1 MRRAEPLEPEMAA
14 ALAAI
19 DATLDGDPV
28 DPEHAELAEL
38 ALILR
43 AERPAPAREVAGAID
58 ERVAERCARPPLRR
72 RLRPR
77 RAWLAAPVAGLAAV
91 ALVVAIVSIGG
102 NGGSSSG
109 VSGAAALSATS
120 SASAAASA
128 PAGGAASARRAPS
141 GAGVSRSAPS
151 HAAAPARGNR
161 EQAPVPSPSPSGKR
175 QVVQSAQLSLSAA
188 PSRIDDVAQQVFDV
202 VDAENGI
209 VVSSH
214 VTSTGG
220 PDGGARFALSVPV
233 GNLQRTVSELSQLQA
248 AHVVSRSDDT
258 NDITGQVGGAGRRLA
273 EARALRR
280 SLLRQLAA
288 ATTTEAIAGL
298 RAQLRDADATI
309 RRDSASLNGL
319 HRSVANSSL
328 TVTIQAASVPVP
340 VASHGGGFTLRR
352 ALHDAARVL
361 VVVAGVA
368 LIALAVLVPLGL
380 LVALVGW
387 VGLVVRRRRREA
399 TLDLI

>member
-19 DATLDGDPV
+19 DATLQGDPV

-43 AERPAPAREVAGAID
+43 AERPAPAPEAAGAID
-58 ERVAERCARPPLRR
+58 ERVAERWARPPLRR
-72 RLRPR
+72 RLRPAR
-77 RAWLAAPVAGLAAV
+77 GWLAAPVAGLAAV
-91 ALVVAIVSIGG
+91 VLVVVIVSGG
-102 NGGSSSG
+102 GGGVSSSA
-109 VSGAAALSATS
+109 VS
-120 SASAAASA
+120 SAGASSTASTSAS
-128 PAGGAASARRAPS
+128 GAASAGSAVS
-141 GAGVSRSAPS
+141 GAGAGAGASASAPS
-151 HAAAPARGNR
+151 RAAAPAKD
-161 EQAPVPSPSPSGKR
+161 APAPSPSGMR
-175 QVVQSAQLSLSAA
+175 QVVQSAQLSLSTA

-209 VVSSH
+209 VVNSH

-233 GNLQRTVSELSQLQA
+233 GNLQRTVSELSQLHG

-288 ATTTEAIAGL
+288 ATTTETIASL

-309 RRDSASLNGL
+309 GRDSASLNGL
-319 HRSVANSSL
+319 HRSVADSSL

-340 VASHGGGFTLRR
+340 AASHGGGFTLHR
-352 ALHDAARVL
+352 AVHDAGRVL

-380 LVALVGW
+380 LGGLVAW
-387 VGLVVRRRRREA
+387 VGLVLRRRRREA
-399 TLDLI
+399 MLDLM

>member
-1 MRRAEPLEPEMAA
+1 MRRTEPLEPEMAA

-19 DATLDGDPV
+19 DATLQGDPV

-43 AERPAPAREVAGAID
+43 AERPAPSAASAGSID
-58 ERVAERCARPPLRR
+58 ERVAERLARPPRR
-72 RLRPR
+72 RPPRPAR
-77 RAWLAAPVAGLAAV
+77 GWLAAPVAALAAV
-91 ALVVAIVSIGG
+91 ALVVVIVS
-102 NGGSSSG
+102 GGSGGSISAVSSAAG
-109 VSGAAALSATS
+109 VSAPPAGSPGSAVS
-120 SASAAASA
+120 SASSSVAT
-128 PAGGAASARRAPS
+128 
-141 GAGVSRSAPS
+141 PS
-151 HAAAPARGNR
+151 HAAAPKTLDQTARA
-161 EQAPVPSPSPSGKR
+161 APAPSPSLSGKR
-175 QVVQSAQLSLSAA
+175 QVVQSAQLALSTS
-188 PSRIDDVAQQVFDV
+188 PVRIDDVAQQVFDV

-233 GNLQRTVSELSQLQA
+233 GNLQRTVSELSRLHG

-288 ATTTEAIAGL
+288 ATTTEAVASL
-298 RAQLRDADATI
+298 RSQLRDADAAI
-309 RRDSASLNGL
+309 ARDSASLNGL

-328 TVTIQAASVPVP
+328 MVTIQVANVSVP
-340 VASHGGGFTLRR
+340 VASHGGGFTLHR
-352 ALHDAARVL
+352 AVHDAGRVL

-380 LVALVGW
+380 LVALVAW
-387 VGLVVRRRRREA
+387 AGLVLRRRRREA
-399 TLDLI
+399 MLDLM

>member
-1 MRRAEPLEPEMAA
+1 MAA

-19 DATLDGDPV
+19 DATLEGDPV

-43 AERPAPAREVAGAID
+43 AERPVPALEVAGAID
-58 ERVAERCARPPLRR
+58 ERVAERRARPPLRR
-72 RLRPR
+72 RLRPTR
-77 RAWLAAPVAGLAAV
+77 SWLAAPVAGLAAV
-91 ALVVAIVSIGG
+91 ALVVAIVSVGG

-109 VSGAAALSATS
+109 VSSAAASSATS
-120 SASAAASA
+120 SASAAASGSAEGAA
-128 PAGGAASARRAPS
+128 PAGDAASAGGIS
-141 GAGVSRSAPS
+141 TSAPS
-151 HAAAPARGNR
+151 RAAAPAGGNR
-161 EQAPVPSPSPSGKR
+161 EQAPAPSPSPSGKR
-175 QVVQSAQLSLSAA
+175 QVVQSAQLSLSTA
-188 PSRIDDVAQQVFDV
+188 PRRIDDVAQQVFDV

-233 GNLQRTVSELSQLQA
+233 GNLQRTVSELSRLHG

-288 ATTTEAIAGL
+288 ATTTAATASL

-309 RRDSASLNGL
+309 SRDSASLSGL

-340 VASHGGGFTLRR
+340 TASHGGGFTLHS
-352 ALHDAARVL
+352 AVHDAGRVL

-380 LVALVGW
+380 LIALVGW
-387 VGLVVRRRRREA
+387 VGLVLRRRRREA
-399 TLDLI
+399 VLDLI

>member
-1 MRRAEPLEPEMAA
+1 MRRAEPLKPEMKA

-19 DATLDGDPV
+19 DATLEGEPV

-43 AERPAPAREVAGAID
+43 AERLTPAAAEAGAID
-58 ERVAERCARPPLRR
+58 ERVATRLARPPLRR
-72 RLRPR
+72 RLRP
-77 RAWLAAPVAGLAAV
+77 AWGWLAAPVAGLAAV
-91 ALVVAIVSIGG
+91 AVVAVIVSSGG
-102 NGGSSSG
+102 GGASSSS
-109 VSGAAALSATS
+109 VSSAAGTSASAGRAASSADAESASS
-120 SASAAASA
+120 SASATT
-128 PAGGAASARRAPS
+128 
-141 GAGVSRSAPS
+141 SAPS
-151 HAAAPARGNR
+151 LAVPVNPAVGQPAPA
-161 EQAPVPSPSPSGKR
+161 PSPSGKR
-175 QVVQSAQLSLSAA
+175 QVVQSAQLALSAA

-202 VDAENGI
+202 VDAQNGI

-233 GNLQRTVSELSQLQA
+233 GNLQRTVSALSQLHG

-258 NDITGQVGGAGRRLA
+258 ADITGQVGGAGRRLA

-288 ATTTEAIAGL
+288 ATTSQAVASL
-298 RAQLRDADATI
+298 RTQLRDADAAI
-309 RRDSASLNGL
+309 ARDTASLSGL
-319 HRSVANSSL
+319 HRSVADSSL

-340 VASHGGGFTLRR
+340 AASHDGGFTLHR
-352 ALHDAARVL
+352 AVHDAGRVL

-380 LVALVGW
+380 VAALVAWVALV
-387 VGLVVRRRRREA
+387 LRRRRREA
-399 TLDLI
+399 MLDLM

>member
-1 MRRAEPLEPEMAA
+1 MRRAEPLEPDMAA

-19 DATLDGDPV
+19 DATLEGDPV

-43 AERPAPAREVAGAID
+43 AERPVPGREVAGAID
-58 ERVAERCARPPLRR
+58 ERVVERWARPPLRR

-77 RAWLAAPVAGLAAV
+77 RSWLAAPVAGLAAV

-109 VSGAAALSATS
+109 VSSAAALSATS
-120 SASAAASA
+120 SGSAGAAASPGHA
-128 PAGGAASARRAPS
+128 TPSAGAST
-141 GAGVSRSAPS
+141 SAPS
-151 HAAAPARGNR
+151 RAAAPAQGTR

-188 PSRIDDVAQQVFDV
+188 PSRVDDVAQQVFDV
-202 VDAENGI
+202 VDAENGV

-233 GNLQRTVSELSQLQA
+233 GNLQRTVSELSQLHG

-280 SLLRQLAA
+280 SLLRRLAA
-288 ATTTEAIAGL
+288 ATTSHPEASQ
-298 RAQLRDADATI
+298 RAQQRDAHPTI
-309 RRDSASLNGL
+309 GRDSASLNGL

-340 VASHGGGFTLRR
+340 VASNGGGFTLHR
-352 ALHDAARVL
+352 AVHDAGRVL

-387 VGLVVRRRRREA
+387 VGLVLRRRRREA
-399 TLDLI
+399 MLDLM

>member
-43 AERPAPAREVAGAID
+43 AERPTPAPEAAGAID
-58 ERVAERCARPPLRR
+58 ERVAQRWARPPLRR
-72 RLRPR
+72 RLRR
-77 RAWLAAPVAGLAAV
+77 TRTWLAAPVAGLAAV

-109 VSGAAALSATS
+109 VSSAAALSATS
-120 SASAAASA
+120 SASAGASA
-128 PAGGAASARRAPS
+128 PGSDASSGSATSGASA
-141 GAGVSRSAPS
+141 SRSAPGR
-151 HAAAPARGNR
+151 AAAPAQGNR

-175 QVVQSAQLSLSAA
+175 QVVQSAQLSLSTA
-188 PSRIDDVAQQVFDV
+188 PSRVDDVAQQVFDV

-233 GNLQRTVSELSQLQA
+233 GNLQRTVSDLSRLHG

-288 ATTTEAIAGL
+288 ATTPEAIASL

-309 RRDSASLNGL
+309 GRDSASLNGL

-340 VASHGGGFTLRR
+340 TASHGGGFTLRR
-352 ALHDAARVL
+352 AVHDAGRVL

-380 LVALVGW
+380 LMALVGW
-387 VGLVVRRRRREA
+387 VALVLRRRRREA

>member
-19 DATLDGDPV
+19 DATLEGDPV

-43 AERPAPAREVAGAID
+43 AERPAPAPEVAGAID
-58 ERVAERCARPPLRR
+58 ERVAERWARPPLRR
-72 RLRPR
+72 RLRPTR
-77 RAWLAAPVAGLAAV
+77 TWVAAPVAGLAAV
-91 ALVVAIVSIGG
+91 ALVVAIVSSGG
-102 NGGSSSG
+102 TGGPSSE
-109 VSGAAALSATS
+109 VSSAAASSATS
-120 SASAAASA
+120 SASSSAS
-128 PAGGAASARRAPS
+128 AGGAASA
-141 GAGVSRSAPS
+141 AGDSASAPS
-151 HAAAPARGNR
+151 RSPAVTPTVKPGAPA
-161 EQAPVPSPSPSGKR
+161 PSPSPSGKR
-175 QVVQSAQLSLSAA
+175 QVVQSAQLSLSTAA
-188 PSRIDDVAQQVFDV
+188 SRIDDVAQQVFDV

-233 GNLQRTVSELSQLQA
+233 GNLQRTVSELSGLHG

-258 NDITGQVGGAGRRLA
+258 SDITGQVGGAGRRLA

-288 ATTTEAIAGL
+288 ATTTEAIASL
-298 RAQLRDADATI
+298 RRQLRDADATI
-309 RRDSASLNGL
+309 GRDSASLNTL
-319 HRSVANSSL
+319 HRSVADSSL
-328 TVTIQAASVPVP
+328 TVTIQAASAPIP
-340 VASHGGGFTLRR
+340 VASHGGAFTLHR
-352 ALHDAARVL
+352 AVHDAGRVL

-368 LIALAVLVPLGL
+368 LIALAVLLPLGL
-380 LVALVGW
+380 LAALVGW
-387 VGLVVRRRRREA
+387 AGLVLRRRRREA
-399 TLDLI
+399 MLDLM

>member
-19 DATLDGDPV
+19 DATLAGDPV

-43 AERPAPAREVAGAID
+43 ADRPAPAREAAEAID
-58 ERVAERCARPPLRR
+58 ERVAKRRARPPLQR

-77 RAWLAAPVAGLAAV
+77 RSWLAAPVAGLAAV

-109 VSGAAALSATS
+109 VSSAAASSATS
-120 SASAAASA
+120 SAAASA
-128 PAGGAASARRAPS
+128 PAGAAAS
-141 GAGVSRSAPS
+141 GAGVSTSAPS
-151 HAAAPARGNR
+151 RAATPAGGNR
-161 EQAPVPSPSPSGKR
+161 RQAPVPSPSPSGKR

-202 VDAENGI
+202 VDGENGI

-233 GNLQRTVSELSQLQA
+233 GNLQRTVSELSQLHG

-288 ATTTEAIAGL
+288 ATTTEAIASL
-298 RAQLRDADATI
+298 RAQLRDADAMI
-309 RRDSASLNGL
+309 GRDSASLTGL

-340 VASHGGGFTLRR
+340 VASHGGGFTLHR
-352 ALHDAARVL
+352 AVHDAGRVL
-361 VVVAGVA
+361 IVVAGVA

-380 LVALVGW
+380 MVGLVGW
-387 VGLVVRRRRREA
+387 VGLVLRRRRREA
-399 TLDLI
+399 MLDLM

>member
-19 DATLDGDPV
+19 DATLEGDPV

-43 AERPAPAREVAGAID
+43 ADRPAPTREAAEAID
-58 ERVAERCARPPLRR
+58 ERVAKRWARPPLQR

-77 RAWLAAPVAGLAAV
+77 RSWLAAPVAGLAAV

-109 VSGAAALSATS
+109 VSSAAASSATS
-120 SASAAASA
+120 SAAASA
-128 PAGGAASARRAPS
+128 PAGAAAS
-141 GAGVSRSAPS
+141 GAGVSTSAPS
-151 HAAAPARGNR
+151 RAATPAGGNR
-161 EQAPVPSPSPSGKR
+161 RQAPVPSPSPSGKR

-202 VDAENGI
+202 VDGENGI

-233 GNLQRTVSELSQLQA
+233 GNLQRTVSELSQLHG

-288 ATTTEAIAGL
+288 ATTTEAVASL
-298 RAQLRDADATI
+298 RAQLRDADAMI
-309 RRDSASLNGL
+309 GRDSASLTSL

-340 VASHGGGFTLRR
+340 VTSHGGGFTLHR
-352 ALHDAARVL
+352 AVHDAGRVL

-380 LVALVGW
+380 MVALVGW
-387 VGLVVRRRRREA
+387 VGLVLRRRRREA
-399 TLDLI
+399 MLDLM

>member
-1 MRRAEPLEPEMAA
+1 
-14 ALAAI
+14 
-19 DATLDGDPV
+19 
-28 DPEHAELAEL
+28 
-38 ALILR
+38 
-43 AERPAPAREVAGAID
+43 
-58 ERVAERCARPPLRR
+58 
-72 RLRPR
+72 
-77 RAWLAAPVAGLAAV
+77 
-91 ALVVAIVSIGG
+91 
-102 NGGSSSG
+102 
-109 VSGAAALSATS
+109 
-120 SASAAASA
+120 
-128 PAGGAASARRAPS
+128 
-141 GAGVSRSAPS
+141 
-151 HAAAPARGNR
+151 
-161 EQAPVPSPSPSGKR
+161 VPSPSPSGKR

-202 VDAENGI
+202 VDAENGL

-220 PDGGARFALSVPV
+220 PDGGARFTLSVPV
-233 GNLQRTVSELSQLQA
+233 GNLQRTVSELSQLHA

-309 RRDSASLNGL
+309 GRDSTSLNGL

-328 TVTIQAASVPVP
+328 TVTIQAASVPVS

>member
-19 DATLDGDPV
+19 DATLQGDPV

-43 AERPAPAREVAGAID
+43 AERPAPAPAAAGAID
-58 ERVAERCARPPLRR
+58 ERVAGRMARPPRRR
-72 RLRPR
+72 RLRPAR
-77 RAWLAAPVAGLAAV
+77 SWLAAPVAALAAV
-91 ALVVAIVSIGG
+91 VLVVVIVSGG
-102 NGGSSSG
+102 SGGSSPAFSSSSAPAG
-109 VSGAAALSATS
+109 ASAGPGSAAASTSATS
-120 SASAAASA
+120 S
-128 PAGGAASARRAPS
+128 
-141 GAGVSRSAPS
+141 SAPS
-151 HAAAPARGNR
+151 RAAAPQVARDKT
-161 EQAPVPSPSPSGKR
+161 APAPSPSPSGKR
-175 QVVQSAQLSLSAA
+175 QVVQSAQLSLSTA
-188 PSRIDDVAQQVFDV
+188 PRRIDEVAQQVFDV

-220 PDGGARFALSVPV
+220 PDGAARFALSVPV
-233 GNLQRTVSELSQLQA
+233 ANLQRTVSELSQLHG

-288 ATTTEAIAGL
+288 ATTTEAVASL
-298 RAQLRDADATI
+298 RAQLRDADAAI
-309 RRDSASLNGL
+309 ARDSASLNGL

-328 TVTIQAASVPVP
+328 MVTIQAANVPAP
-340 VASHGGGFTLRR
+340 VVSHSGGFTLHR
-352 ALHDAARVL
+352 AVHDAGRVL

-368 LIALAVLVPLGL
+368 LIALAVLVPLGVL
-380 LVALVGW
+380 VGLVAW
-387 VGLVVRRRRREA
+387 VGLVLRRRRREA
-399 TLDLI
+399 MLDLM

>member
-43 AERPAPAREVAGAID
+43 AERPVSSTSVAGAID
-58 ERVAERCARPPLRR
+58 ERVAGLSAQPPGRR
-72 RLRPR
+72 RPR
-77 RAWLAAPVAGLAAV
+77 FPAQRWLVAPVAALAAM
-91 ALVVAIVSIGG
+91 ALVVVVVSGG
-102 NGGSSSG
+102 GSGSSSALQ
-109 VSGAAALSATS
+109 GAISTTS
-120 SASAAASA
+120 SAASSGASASSSNHAAAINPETKASA
-128 PAGGAASARRAPS
+128 PA
-141 GAGVSRSAPS
+141 
-151 HAAAPARGNR
+151 
-161 EQAPVPSPSPSGKR
+161 PSPSGQR
-175 QVVQSAQLSLSAA
+175 QVVQSAQLSLSTAA
-188 PSRIDDVAQQVFDV
+188 SRIDDVAQQVFDV
-202 VDAENGI
+202 VDGEKGI

-220 PDGGARFALSVPV
+220 PDGGARFELSVPV
-233 GNLQRTVSELSQLQA
+233 GNLQRTVSELSQLHG

-258 NDITGQVGGAGRRLA
+258 SDITGQVGGTGRTLA

-288 ATTTEAIAGL
+288 ATSSVAIASL
-298 RAQLRDADATI
+298 RAQLRDADAAI
-309 RRDSASLNGL
+309 GRAAAALNGL
-319 HRSVANSSL
+319 HRAVADSRL
-328 TVTIQAASVPVP
+328 TVTIQAASVPISQS
-340 VASHGGGFTLRR
+340 SHGGGFTLHR
-352 ALHDAARVL
+352 AVHDAGRVL

-380 LVALVGW
+380 VVALLAW
-387 VGLVVRRRRREA
+387 AGLALRRRRREA
-399 TLDLI
+399 TLDLM

>member
-1 MRRAEPLEPEMAA
+1 MAA

-19 DATLDGDPV
+19 DATLEGDPV

-43 AERPAPAREVAGAID
+43 ADRPAPAREAAEAID
-58 ERVAERCARPPLRR
+58 ERVAKRRARPPLQR
-72 RLRPR
+72 RLRPSR
-77 RAWLAAPVAGLAAV
+77 SWLAAPVAGLAAV

-102 NGGSSSG
+102 KGGSSSV
-109 VSGAAALSATS
+109 VSSAAASSATS
-120 SASAAASA
+120 SAAASA
-128 PAGGAASARRAPS
+128 HAGAAAS
-141 GAGVSRSAPS
+141 GAGVSTSAPGR
-151 HAAAPARGNR
+151 AAAPAEGNR
-161 EQAPVPSPSPSGKR
+161 KQAPVPSPSPSGKR

-188 PSRIDDVAQQVFDV
+188 PSRIDDVAQRVFDV

-233 GNLQRTVSELSQLQA
+233 GNLQRTVSELSQLHG

-258 NDITGQVGGAGRRLA
+258 NDITGQVGGASRRLA

-288 ATTTEAIAGL
+288 ATTTEAITSL
-298 RAQLRDADATI
+298 RAQLRDADAMI
-309 RRDSASLNGL
+309 GRDSASLSGL
-319 HRSVANSSL
+319 HRSVVNSSL
-328 TVTIQAASVPVP
+328 TVTIQAATVPVP
-340 VASHGGGFTLRR
+340 AASHGGGFTLHR
-352 ALHDAARVL
+352 AVHDAGRVL
-361 VVVAGVA
+361 VVAAGVA
-368 LIALAVLVPLGL
+368 LIALAVMVPLGL
-380 LVALVGW
+380 LVALAGW
-387 VGLVVRRRRREA
+387 VGLVLRRRRREA
-399 TLDLI
+399 MLDLM

>member
-1 MRRAEPLEPEMAA
+1 MRRAEPLVPEIAA

-19 DATLDGDPV
+19 DATLEGDPV

-43 AERPAPAREVAGAID
+43 AERPAPAPATAGAID
-58 ERVAERCARPPLRR
+58 ERVAERWARPPLRQ
-72 RLRPR
+72 RLRPAR
-77 RAWLAAPVAGLAAV
+77 SWLAAPVAGLAAV
-91 ALVVAIVSIGG
+91 ALVVAIVSSVGG
-102 NGGSSSG
+102 GASSSA
-109 VSGAAALSATS
+109 VSSAAATSASAGTGSAVETATS
-120 SASAAASA
+120 SASASSSPSHSLAVNPGVKRSPPA
-128 PAGGAASARRAPS
+128 PA
-141 GAGVSRSAPS
+141 
-151 HAAAPARGNR
+151 
-161 EQAPVPSPSPSGKR
+161 PSPSGKR
-175 QVVQSAQLSLSAA
+175 QVVQSAQLSLSTA
-188 PSRIDDVAQQVFDV
+188 PNRIDDIAQQVFDV

-233 GNLQRTVSELSQLQA
+233 GNLQRTVSELSRLHG
-248 AHVVSRSDDT
+248 AHVVSRRDDT

-288 ATTTEAIAGL
+288 ATSTQAVASL

-309 RRDSASLNGL
+309 GRDSASLNGL
-319 HRSVANSSL
+319 HRSVADSSL

-340 VASHGGGFTLRR
+340 TASHGGGFTLYR
-352 ALHDAARVL
+352 AVHDAGRVL
-361 VVVAGVA
+361 VVVAGVT

-387 VGLVVRRRRREA
+387 VGLVLRRRRREA
-399 TLDLI
+399 MLDLI

>member
-1 MRRAEPLEPEMAA
+1 MRRAEPLEPEVAA

-19 DATLDGDPV
+19 DATLEGDPV

-43 AERPAPAREVAGAID
+43 ADRPAPAREAAEAID
-58 ERVAERCARPPLRR
+58 ERVAKRRARLPLQR

-77 RAWLAAPVAGLAAV
+77 RSWLAAPVAGLAAV

-102 NGGSSSG
+102 DGGSNSG
-109 VSGAAALSATS
+109 VSSAAASSATS
-120 SASAAASA
+120 SAAASA
-128 PAGGAASARRAPS
+128 PAGAAAS
-141 GAGVSRSAPS
+141 GAGASTSAPS
-151 HAAAPARGNR
+151 RAATPAEGNR
-161 EQAPVPSPSPSGKR
+161 KQAPVPSPSPSGKR

-233 GNLQRTVSELSQLQA
+233 GNLQRTVSELSQLRG

-288 ATTTEAIAGL
+288 ATTTEAIASL
-298 RAQLRDADATI
+298 RAQLRDADAMI
-309 RRDSASLNGL
+309 GRDSASLTGL

-340 VASHGGGFTLRR
+340 VASHGGGFTLHR
-352 ALHDAARVL
+352 AVHDAGRVL

-380 LVALVGW
+380 MVALVGW
-387 VGLVVRRRRREA
+387 VGLVLRRRRREA
-399 TLDLI
+399 MLDLM

>member
-19 DATLDGDPV
+19 DVTLEGDPV

-43 AERPAPAREVAGAID
+43 ADRPAPTREAAEAID
-58 ERVAERCARPPLRR
+58 ERVAKRWARPPLQR

-77 RAWLAAPVAGLAAV
+77 RSWLAAPVAGLAAV

-109 VSGAAALSATS
+109 VSSAAASSATS
-120 SASAAASA
+120 SAAASA
-128 PAGGAASARRAPS
+128 PAGAAAS
-141 GAGVSRSAPS
+141 GAGVSTSAPS
-151 HAAAPARGNR
+151 RAATPAGGNR
-161 EQAPVPSPSPSGKR
+161 RQAPVPSPSPSGKR

-202 VDAENGI
+202 VDGENGI

-233 GNLQRTVSELSQLQA
+233 GNLQRTVSELSQLHG

-288 ATTTEAIAGL
+288 ATTTEAVASL
-298 RAQLRDADATI
+298 RAQLRDADAMI
-309 RRDSASLNGL
+309 GRDSASLTSL

-340 VASHGGGFTLRR
+340 VTSHGGGFTLHR
-352 ALHDAARVL
+352 AVHDAGRVL

-380 LVALVGW
+380 MVALVGW
-387 VGLVVRRRRREA
+387 VGLVLRRRRREA
-399 TLDLI
+399 MLDLM

>member
-19 DATLDGDPV
+19 DATLQGDPV

-43 AERPAPAREVAGAID
+43 AERPAPAPAAAGAID
-58 ERVAERCARPPLRR
+58 ERVAERWARPPRRR
-72 RLRPR
+72 RLRPAR
-77 RAWLAAPVAGLAAV
+77 SWLAAPVAALAAV
-91 ALVVAIVSIGG
+91 ALVVVIVSGG
-102 NGGSSSG
+102 SGGSSSG
-109 VSGAAALSATS
+109 VSSAAAT
-120 SASAAASA
+120 SASAGASAGSAASA
-128 PAGGAASARRAPS
+128 PSAESASSSASSTAATPS
-141 GAGVSRSAPS
+141 R
-151 HAAAPARGNR
+151 AAAPQTFDQNVKASP
-161 EQAPVPSPSPSGKR
+161 APSPSPSGKR
-175 QVVQSAQLSLSAA
+175 QVVQSAQLSLSTA
-188 PSRIDDVAQQVFDV
+188 PSRIDEVAQQVFDV
-202 VDAENGI
+202 VDAEKGI

-214 VTSTGG
+214 VTSTGRI
-220 PDGGARFALSVPV
+220 DGGARFALSVPV
-233 GNLQRTVSELSQLQA
+233 GNLQRTVSELSQLHG

-258 NDITGQVGGAGRRLA
+258 NDVTGQVGGAGRRLA
-273 EARALRR
+273 EAQALRR

-288 ATTTEAIAGL
+288 ATTTEAIASL
-298 RAQLRDADATI
+298 RAQLHDADAAI
-309 RRDSASLNGL
+309 GRDSGSLNGL

-340 VASHGGGFTLRR
+340 AASHGGGFTLRR
-352 ALHDAARVL
+352 AVHDAGRVL

-387 VGLVVRRRRREA
+387 VGLVLRRRRRDA
-399 TLDLI
+399 MLDLM

>member
-19 DATLDGDPV
+19 DATLEGDAV

-43 AERPAPAREVAGAID
+43 AERPVPAPAVAGAID
-58 ERVAERCARPPLRR
+58 ERVANRSARPRRR
-72 RLRPR
+72 RLPR
-77 RAWLAAPVAGLAAV
+77 ARSWLAAPVAALAAV
-91 ALVVAIVSIGG
+91 AVVVVIVSGSGG
-102 NGGSSSG
+102 GPTSSA
-109 VSGAAALSATS
+109 VS
-120 SASAAASA
+120 SASATRAPASSSAASA
-128 PAGGAASARRAPS
+128 AS
-141 GAGVSRSAPS
+141 GAGAATSAPGIAIS
-151 HAAAPARGNR
+151 PAVKEPAPA
-161 EQAPVPSPSPSGKR
+161 PSSSGKR
-175 QVVQSAQLSLSAA
+175 QVVQSAQLSLSTA
-188 PSRIDDVAQQVFDV
+188 PSQIDDVAQQVFDV

-220 PDGGARFALSVPV
+220 PDAGARFALSVPV
-233 GNLQRTVSELSQLQA
+233 GNLQRTVSELSQLHG

-288 ATTTEAIAGL
+288 ATTPEAVTSL
-298 RAQLRDADATI
+298 RGQLRDADAAI
-309 RRDSASLNGL
+309 GRDSASLNGL

-328 TVTIQAASVPVP
+328 TVTIQAATVPVP
-340 VASHGGGFTLRR
+340 AASHGGGFTLHR
-352 ALHDAARVL
+352 AVHDAGRVL

-368 LIALAVLVPLGL
+368 LIALAVLLPLGL
-380 LVALVGW
+380 LVALGAW
-387 VGLVVRRRRREA
+387 VGLALRRRRREA
-399 TLDLI
+399 MLDLM